1 MVCRFPGPSRADVP
15 TRAGWGV
22 LTGGVLLLLAGRL
35 VGGLEFMVPGAAAVL
50 AVVGAVMVRRLRPSA
65 IAVSKH
71 LAPPR
76 VPAGDP
82 ARVDLEIINRSTTR
96 SPLLRLHDS
105 VTGTRGVNLSI
116 ATLPGHGSTHGAYR
130 LPTTR
135 RGVLALGPTRIDD
148 IGALGLA
155 RRSHFL
161 DSTVRLIVHP
171 LIEAIPV
178 RRVPS
183 GDDPLLGE
191 ELRQSLGL
199 SDEEFDGLRPYA
211 PGDDL
216 RRIHWPSSARQGD
229 LQVRQFRPPRH
240 GRLTVAIDT
249 RPPGDSA
256 DALDITTSVAAS
268 ITASV
273 LAAGDATRVETT
285 DGRSTPLVH
294 GNAQLDHILE
304 FLALLENGSQAIHP
318 AVPTDAGTVVV
329 VTTDP
334 AIASDRSARHA
345 LARRLRARIVITC
358 DATGWGAEETGH
370 STGDWIHLTGHGQ
383 LADLW
388 KLDQHRTATVIA

>member
-1 MVCRFPGPSRADVP
+1 MP
-15 TRAGWGV
+15 TRAGWGI
-22 LTGGVLLLLAGRL
+22 LIGGVVLLLGGRV
-35 VGGLEFMVPGAAAVL
+35 VGGLEFMVPGAAGVL
-50 AVVGAVMVRRLRPSA
+50 AVVGAVVIRRIRPSR
-65 IAVSKH
+65 IAVSKQ
-71 LAPPR
+71 LSPPR

-82 ARVDLEIINRSTTR
+82 ARVDLEVANRSSVR
-96 SPLLRLHDS
+96 SPLLRLHDA
-105 VTGTRGVNLSI
+105 VTGTRGVHLSI
-116 ATLPGHGSTHGAYR
+116 ASIPRGGSARGAYR

-135 RGVLALGPTRIDD
+135 RGILELGPTRIDD
-148 IGALGLA
+148 VDPLGLA
-155 RRSHFL
+155 RRSHHL
-161 DSTVRLIVHP
+161 DSTVRLVVHP
-171 LIEAIPV
+171 VIETIPV

-249 RPPGDSA
+249 RPPGDTS

-268 ITASV
+268 LTASV

-294 GNAQLDHILE
+294 GNSQLDHILE
-304 FLALLENGSQAIHP
+304 FLALLEHGSPTIHP

-334 AIASDRSARHA
+334 AIASDVAARRT
-345 LARRLRARIVITC
+345 LAQRLRARIVITC
-358 DATGWGAEETGH
+358 DAARWGSLDTGH
-370 STGDWIHLTGHGQ
+370 STGDWIHLTGYGQ
-383 LADLW
+383 LAELW
-388 KLDQHRTATVIA
+388 KLEQHRTAAVIG

>member
-1 MVCRFPGPSRADVP
+1 MP

-22 LTGGVLLLLAGRL
+22 LIGGVLMLLAGRV
-35 VGGLEFMVPGAAAVL
+35 VGGLEFMVPGSAAVL
-50 AVVGAVMVRRLRPSA
+50 AVVGAVAVRRLRPSQVA
-65 IAVSKH
+65 LSKV

-82 ARVDLEIINRSTTR
+82 ARVDLEITNRSSMR
-96 SPLLRLHDS
+96 SPLLRLHDA
-105 VTGTRGVNLSI
+105 VTGTRGVHLSI
-116 ATLPGHGSTHGAYR
+116 ASMPGRGSTRGAYR

-135 RGVLALGPTRIDD
+135 RGVLELGPTRIDD
-148 IGALGLA
+148 IDPLGLA
-155 RRSHFL
+155 RRSHHL
-161 DSTVRLIVHP
+161 ASTVRLIVHP
-171 LIEAIPV
+171 VIEAIPA

-191 ELRQSLGL
+191 ELRRSLGL

-216 RRIHWPSSARQGD
+216 RRIHWPSSARQGEF
-229 LQVRQFRPPRH
+229 QVRQFRPPRH

-249 RPPGDSA
+249 RPPGDSP

-294 GNAQLDHILE
+294 GNSQLDHILE
-304 FLALLENGSQAIHP
+304 FLALLEDGSPTIHP
-318 AVPTDAGTVVV
+318 AVPTDAGTVVA

-334 AIASDRSARHA
+334 TIASDQSARQT
-345 LARRLRARIVITC
+345 LAQRLRARIVITC
-358 DATGWGAEETGH
+358 DATAWGTIEAGH
-370 STGDWIHLTGHGQ
+370 ATGDWIHLTGPGQ
-383 LADLW
+383 LAALW
-388 KLDQHRTATVIA
+388 QLDRHRAGLVIG

>member
-1 MVCRFPGPSRADVP
+1 MP

-22 LTGGVLLLLAGRL
+22 LAASLTLAAAGRVL
-35 VGGLEFMVPGAAAVL
+35 GGIEFTVPGTAGIL
-50 AVVGAVMVRRLRPSA
+50 AVAGAVILRQLRPSQIA
-65 IAVSKH
+65 IAKQLS
-71 LAPPR
+71 PPR

-82 ARVDLEIINRSTTR
+82 ARVDLEIVNRGSVR
-96 SPLLRLHDS
+96 SPIIRLHDA
-105 VTGTRGVNLSI
+105 VTGTRGVHLSI
-116 ATLPGHGSTHGAYR
+116 ASLPPGDSSRGAYR

-135 RGVLALGPTRIDD
+135 RGVLELGPTRIDD
-148 IGALGLA
+148 IDPLGLA
-155 RRSHFL
+155 RRTHRIE
-161 DSTVRLIVHP
+161 STVRLVVHP

-216 RRIHWPSSARQGD
+216 RRIHWPSSARQGE

-249 RPPGDSA
+249 RPPGDTV
-256 DALDITTSVAAS
+256 DALDISTSIAAS
-268 ITASV
+268 IAASV
-273 LAAGDATRVETT
+273 LAAGDATRIEST
-285 DGRSTPLVH
+285 DGRATPLVH
-294 GNAQLDHILE
+294 GSAQLDPLLE
-304 FLALLENGSQAIHP
+304 FLALLEGGSPIIHP
-318 AVPTDAGTVVV
+318 AVPAGGGTVVA

-334 AIASDRSARHA
+334 QIATDRAARRT

-358 DATGWGAEETGH
+358 DAARWGTHEAGH
-370 STGDWIHLTGHGQ
+370 SSGDWIHLTGPGQ
-383 LADLW
+383 LGTLW
-388 KLDQHRTATVIA
+388 KLGERRGVAALP

>member
-1 MVCRFPGPSRADVP
+1 MP

-22 LTGGVLLLLAGRL
+22 LTGGVLLLLAGRV
-35 VGGLEFMVPGAAAVL
+35 VGGLEFMVPGATAVL
-50 AVVGAVMVRRLRPSA
+50 VVAGAVLVRRLRPSRIA
-65 IAVSKH
+65 ISKH
-71 LAPPR
+71 LTPPR

-82 ARVDLEIINRSTTR
+82 ARVDLEVINRSTMR
-96 SPLLRLHDS
+96 SPLLRLHDA
-105 VTGTRGVNLSI
+105 VTGTRGVHLSI
-116 ATLPGHGSTHGAYR
+116 SSLPAKDSTRGAYR

-135 RGVLALGPTRIDD
+135 RGVLELGPTRIDD
-148 IGALGLA
+148 IDPLGLA
-155 RRSHFL
+155 RRSHYL

-171 LIEAIPV
+171 IIETIPV

-216 RRIHWPSSARQGD
+216 RRIHWPSSARQGE

-249 RPPGDSA
+249 RPPGDTS
-256 DALDITTSVAAS
+256 DALDITTSIAAS

-304 FLALLENGSQAIHP
+304 FLALLEHGSPTIHP

-334 AIASDRSARHA
+334 TIAQDRSARHT
-345 LARRLRARIVITC
+345 LAQRLRARIVITC
-358 DATGWGAEETGH
+358 DAARWGTAEAGH
-370 STGDWIHLTGHGQ
+370 STGDWIHLTGPGQ
-383 LADLW
+383 LAGLW
-388 KLDQHRTATVIA
+388 KLELHRARAVNG

>member
-1 MVCRFPGPSRADVP
+1 MP

-22 LTGGVLLLLAGRL
+22 LAGGFVLLVAGR
-35 VGGLEFMVPGAAAVL
+35 VIGGLEFSVPGAAAVL
-50 AVVGAVMVRRLRPSA
+50 AVVGAVVLRRFRPSRIA
-65 IAVSKH
+65 ISKQ
-71 LAPPR
+71 LTPPR

-82 ARVDLEIINRSTTR
+82 ARVDIEIANRSTLR
-96 SPLLRLHDS
+96 SPLLRLHDA
-105 VTGTRGVNLSI
+105 VTGTRGVHLSI
-116 ATLPGHGSTHGAYR
+116 ASLPGQGSAQGAYR

-135 RGVLALGPTRIDD
+135 RGVLELGPTRIDD
-148 IGALGLA
+148 VDPLGLA

-216 RRIHWPSSARQGD
+216 RRIHWPSSARQGE

-304 FLALLENGSQAIHP
+304 FLALLEHGSSTIHP
-318 AVPTDAGTVVV
+318 AVPTDAGTVIA

-334 AIASDRSARHA
+334 TIAADPSARQS

-358 DATGWGAEETGH
+358 DADRWGSVDAGH
-370 STGDWIHLTGHGQ
+370 STGDWIHLTGPGQ
-383 LADLW
+383 LGTLW
-388 KLDQHRTATVIA
+388 TLDRRRGAAVVV

>member
-1 MVCRFPGPSRADVP
+1 MP

-22 LTGGVLLLLAGRL
+22 LVGGVLLVAAGRL
-35 VGGLEFMVPGAAAVL
+35 VGGVEFLVPGAAAIV
-50 AVVGAVMVRRLRPSA
+50 AVVGAVVVRRFRPSRIA
-65 IAVSKH
+65 IAKQ
-71 LAPPR
+71 LTPPR

-82 ARVDLEIINRSTTR
+82 ARVDLEVINRGGSR
-96 SPLLRLHDS
+96 SPLLRLHDQ
-105 VTGTRGVNLSI
+105 VTGTRGVHLSI
-116 ATLPGHGSTHGAYR
+116 AALRPGGSTRGAYR

-135 RGVLALGPTRIDD
+135 RGILQLGPTTIDD
-148 IGALGLA
+148 IDPLGLA
-155 RRSHFL
+155 RRSHHL

-171 LIEAIPV
+171 PIETIPV

-249 RPPGDSA
+249 RPPGDASE
-256 DALDITTSVAAS
+256 ALDITTSIAAS
-268 ITASV
+268 IAASV
-273 LAAGDATRVETT
+273 LDAGDATRIETT

-294 GNAQLDHILE
+294 GNAQLDPLLE
-304 FLALLENGSQAIHP
+304 FLALLEGGSPVIHP
-318 AVPTDAGTVVV
+318 AVPTEAGTVVV

-334 AIASDRSARHA
+334 HIAADRAARGT
-345 LARRLRARIVITC
+345 LAQRLRARIVITC
-358 DATGWGAEETGH
+358 DAPRWGAADGHH
-370 STGDWIHLTGHGQ
+370 STGEWIHLTGPGQ
-383 LADLW
+383 LAEMW
-388 KLDQHRTATVIA
+388 KLDRHGTSVVV

>member
-1 MVCRFPGPSRADVP
+1 MP

-22 LTGGVLLLLAGRL
+22 LAGGIVLLLTGRL
-35 VGGLEFMVPGAAAVL
+35 VGGLEFMIPGAAAVL
-50 AVVGAVMVRRLRPSA
+50 AVAGAVAVRRLRPSR
-65 IAVSKH
+65 IAVAKQ

-82 ARVDLEIINRSTTR
+82 ARVDIEIINRAASR
-96 SPLLRLHDS
+96 SPLLRLHDA
-105 VTGTRGVNLSI
+105 VTGTHGVHLSI
-116 ATLPGHGSTHGAYR
+116 AALPAQGSARGAYR

-135 RGVLALGPTRIDD
+135 RGVIALGPTRIDD
-148 IGALGLA
+148 VDPLGLA
-155 RRSHFL
+155 HRSHL
-161 DSTVRLIVHP
+161 LESTVRLIVHP
-171 LIEAIPV
+171 IIEQIPV

-216 RRIHWPSSARQGD
+216 RRIHWPSSARQGE

-249 RPPGDSA
+249 RPPGDTA
-256 DALDITTSVAAS
+256 DALDITTSIAAS
-268 ITASV
+268 VAASV

-294 GNAQLDHILE
+294 GNAQLDQVLE
-304 FLALLENGSQAIHP
+304 FLALLENGNTHIHP
-318 AVPTDAGTVVV
+318 AVPSEAGTVVA

-334 AIASDRSARHA
+334 AIARDPVARVA
-345 LARRLRARIVITC
+345 FAQRLRARIVITC
-358 DATGWGAEETGH
+358 DATVWGADTGGH
-370 STGDWIHLTGHGQ
+370 STGDWLHLTGPGQ
-383 LADLW
+383 LGALW
-388 KLDQHRTATVIA
+388 RLDRNRTTAVVG

>member
-1 MVCRFPGPSRADVP
+1 MP

-22 LTGGVLLLLAGRL
+22 LTGGLVMLLAGRV
-35 VGGLEFMVPGAAAVL
+35 VGGIEFMVPGAAGVIAVIGAVL
-50 AVVGAVMVRRLRPSA
+50 IRLLRPSRIA
-65 IAVSKH
+65 IAKQ
-71 LAPPR
+71 LTPPR

-82 ARVDLEIINRSTTR
+82 ARVDLEISNRSKLR
-96 SPLLRLHDS
+96 SPLLRLHDA
-105 VTGTRGVNLSI
+105 VTGTTGVHLSI
-116 ATLPGHGSTHGAYR
+116 AALPGQGAARGAYR

-135 RGVLALGPTRIDD
+135 RGVLELGPTRIDD
-148 IGALGLA
+148 VDPLGLA
-155 RRSHFL
+155 RRSHRL
-161 DSTVRLIVHP
+161 ESTVRLIVHP
-171 LIEAIPV
+171 VIESIPV

-191 ELRQSLGL
+191 ELRRSLGL
-199 SDEEFDGLRPYA
+199 SDEEFDGLRPYS

-216 RRIHWPSSARQGD
+216 RRIHWASSARQGE

-249 RPPGDSA
+249 RPPSDTP

-273 LAAGDATRVETT
+273 LEAGDATRVETT

-294 GNAQLDHILE
+294 GNGQLDHILE
-304 FLALLENGSQAIHP
+304 FLALLEHGSPTIHP

-334 AIASDRSARHA
+334 TIVRDRAARQT
-345 LARRLRARIVITC
+345 LAQRLRARIVITC
-358 DATGWGAEETGH
+358 DAVGWGTTGGGY
-370 STGDWIHLTGHGQ
+370 STGDWIHLTGPGQ
-383 LADLW
+383 LAGLW
-388 KLDQHRTATVIA
+388 RLERHRAGAVPG

>member
-1 MVCRFPGPSRADVP
+1 MP

-22 LTGGVLLLLAGRL
+22 LVGGVLLVAAGRL
-35 VGGLEFMVPGAAAVL
+35 VGGVEFLVPGAAAIA
-50 AVVGAVMVRRLRPSA
+50 AVVGAVLVRRFRPSRIA
-65 IAVSKH
+65 IAKQ
-71 LAPPR
+71 LTPPR

-82 ARVDLEIINRSTTR
+82 ARVDLEVANRGRAR
-96 SPLLRLHDS
+96 SPLLRLHDQ
-105 VTGTRGVNLSI
+105 VTGTRGVHLSI
-116 ATLPGHGSTHGAYR
+116 AALEPNGSTRGAYR
-130 LPTTR
+130 IPTTR
-135 RGVLALGPTRIDD
+135 RGILQLGPTTIEDVD
-148 IGALGLA
+148 PLGLA
-155 RRSHFL
+155 RRSHRL

-171 LIEAIPV
+171 PIEAIPV

-191 ELRQSLGL
+191 ELRRSLGL

-249 RPPGDSA
+249 RPPGDTSE
-256 DALDITTSVAAS
+256 ALDITTS
-268 ITASV
+268 ITASIAASV
-273 LAAGDATRVETT
+273 LDAGDATRIETT

-294 GNAQLDHILE
+294 GNAQLDPLLE
-304 FLALLENGSQAIHP
+304 FLALLEGGSPVIHP
-318 AVPTDAGTVVV
+318 AVPTEAGTVVV

-334 AIASDRSARHA
+334 QIAADRTARGT
-345 LARRLRARIVITC
+345 LAQRLRARIVITC
-358 DATGWGAEETGH
+358 DARQWGAAGGHH
-370 STGDWIHLTGHGQ
+370 STGEWIHLTGPGQ

-388 KLDQHRTATVIA
+388 TLDSHRGAVVV

>member
-1 MVCRFPGPSRADVP
+1 MP

-22 LTGGVLLLLAGRL
+22 LAGGFVLLAAGRI
-35 VGGLEFMVPGAAAVL
+35 VGGLEFVIPGAAAVL
-50 AVVGAVMVRRLRPSA
+50 AVAGAVILRRLRPSRIA
-65 IAVSKH
+65 IAKQ
-71 LAPPR
+71 LTPPR
-76 VPAGDP
+76 VPAGEP
-82 ARVDLEIINRSTTR
+82 ARVDIEITNRSTQK
-96 SPLLRLHDS
+96 SPVLRLHDAVS
-105 VTGTRGVNLSI
+105 GTRGVHLSI
-116 ATLPGHGSTHGAYR
+116 AALPGHGTAHGAYR

-135 RGVLALGPTRIDD
+135 RGILELGPTRIDD
-148 IGALGLA
+148 VDPMGLA
-155 RRSHFL
+155 RQSHHL

-171 LIEAIPV
+171 IIEAIPV

-216 RRIHWPSSARQGD
+216 RRIHWPSSARQGE

-249 RPPGDSA
+249 RPPGDGV
-256 DALDITTSVAAS
+256 DALDITTSIAAS

-285 DGRSTPLVH
+285 DGRATPLVH

-304 FLALLENGSQAIHP
+304 FLALLQNGSPAIHP
-318 AVPTDAGTVVV
+318 AVPTDAGTVVA

-334 AIASDRSARHA
+334 TIATDRAARQS
-345 LARRLRARIVITC
+345 LARRLRARIVVTC
-358 DATGWGAEETGH
+358 DAEKWGSLDAGH
-370 STGDWIHLTGHGQ
+370 STGDWIHLTGPGQ
-383 LADLW
+383 LASLW
-388 KLDQHRTATVIA
+388 TLDQRRTTSVVA